1 MSFRI
6 VVLISLFSTCVA
18 RPLPAQNVALAV
30 REGSPLQV
38 ILTEK
43 VRYKENAT
51 VKGRVVESV
60 YAFDREV
67 VPPGTGV
74 LGRITGFRNAS
85 KWRRAL
91 AISNGDFTPMREPQI
106 VFDTLV
112 FEDGRRIPI
121 QTSVGPGTDTM
132 VRFESNERARK
143 KSRVAAAAATARTE
157 IHARKQAVIDAVK
170 TPGRMARVKNL
181 MWGFAPYHP
190 QSLAPGSRLKAT
202 LVSPLDF
209 GTTTLGEFQLNSIG
223 AQPPADSIASARL
236 ITALDS
242 RTTPHGTPVEA
253 ILSRPIFSTENRL
266 TFPEGTRLQ
275 GTVVQAR
282 PGRRWHRNGQLAF
295 FFTGIQ
301 LPSSITANAPAV
313 QDIDGRLASVDVA
326 SKEMGNVQ
334 LDEEGGVAIAES
346 KSRFVAP
353 AIALLMASRA
363 GDDGHQDPGELAP
376 GQTSIYRNNYMGR
389 IVGGGLGFGL
399 VGGILGRVS
408 RPLGAGLGF
417 YAAAQSIYIN
427 VVGRGKEVSLPVGT
441 PMEIRFG
448 DAR

>member
-1 MSFRI
+1 
-6 VVLISLFSTCVA
+6 
-18 RPLPAQNVALAV
+18 LPAQNVALAV

-170 TPGRMARVKNL
+170 TPGRMARVKTL
-181 MWGFAPYHP
+181 LWGFAPYHP
-190 QSLAPGSRLKAT
+190 QSLAPGSRFKAT

-209 GTTTLGEFQLNSIG
+209 GTTTLGESQLNSIG
-223 AQPPADSIASARL
+223 AATCR
-236 ITALDS
+236 
-242 RTTPHGTPVEA
+242 
-253 ILSRPIFSTENRL
+253 
-266 TFPEGTRLQ
+266 
-275 GTVVQAR
+275 
-282 PGRRWHRNGQLAF
+282 
-295 FFTGIQ
+295 
-301 LPSSITANAPAV
+301 
-313 QDIDGRLASVDVA
+313 
-326 SKEMGNVQ
+326 
-334 LDEEGGVAIAES
+334 
-346 KSRFVAP
+346 
-353 AIALLMASRA
+353 
-363 GDDGHQDPGELAP
+363 
-376 GQTSIYRNNYMGR
+376 
-389 IVGGGLGFGL
+389 
-399 VGGILGRVS
+399 
-408 RPLGAGLGF
+408 
-417 YAAAQSIYIN
+417 
-427 VVGRGKEVSLPVGT
+427 
-441 PMEIRFG
+441 
-448 DAR
+448 